1 MSFNRIVMMQKE
13 INVLESLITLYGF
26 DRAIEI
32 FCSYGK

>member
-1 MSFNRIVMMQKE
+1 MNFSRIIVVRNE
-13 INVLESLITLYGF
+13 IKFLESLITLYGF

>member
-1 MSFNRIVMMQKE
+1 MTFNYIVKMQEE
-13 INVLESLITLYGF
+13 ISALESLIMLYGI

>member
-1 MSFNRIVMMQKE
+1 MNFNRIVMIHEE
-13 INVLESLITLYGF
+13 INFLESLITLYGF

>member
-1 MSFNRIVMMQKE
+1 MSFNRIVKMQKE
-13 INVLESLITLYGF
+13 ISALESLITLYGI